1 MNNYYQ
7 LYDDLA
13 KLPPLELSQLLAEVL
28 PIGEIKAR
36 MDGTVVVVHAYGL
49 RRFQTSTDLKELGIP
64 EDDPRNKVFMT
75 TMQSL
80 VSEKVQNALRNHA
93 SRVRKICKDQGAI
106 EVWEGPRKAWWVPV
120 ECFDTFTRLIE
131 NYIQEF
137 TALRDRHLVDEYDTL
152 RREAEQNY
160 TDSLRAAYKDLA
172 AGNGYNL
179 SLTAYLDTGLEYFDR
194 RFPTLGEIESD
205 IRMEMEILSKTLPP
219 SIRHKVEKLR
229 EAEVQALTAE
239 AAAQRAASRKDIEQ
253 MELIQ
258 IKREAEEE
266 RLNLLKEKR
275 RKQEFILLSQM
286 RPEISQMQEAM
297 ERITASTTMLA
308 DEIIRAAKS
317 GSEISS
323 AISKSWNI
331 RLERLRKLTP
341 SNPRLGEAIEALQQ
355 LKEDSTGES
364 KVSRFNIKQ
373 TQRRVKEGL
382 EELSTSTVFESFA
395 NDIFSLLQNGDR
407 EGVLSQI
414 HQARSQHREQLD
426 ELENLYKYV
435 VQIMARKEVLV

>member
-13 KLPPLELSQLLAEVL
+13 KLPPQELSQLLAEVL

-80 VSEKVQNALRNHA
+80 VSKKVQNALRNQA
-93 SRVRKICKDQGAI
+93 SRVRKICKDAGAI

-120 ECFDTFTRLIE
+120 ECFDTFTRSIE

-137 TALRDRHLVDEYDTL
+137 TDLRDRNLVDEYDTL

-172 AGNGYNL
+172 AGNGYNM
-179 SLTAYLDTGLEYFDR
+179 SQTAYMDTGLEYFDR
-194 RFPTLGEIESD
+194 RFPTLGEIQTD

-275 RKQEFILLSQM
+275 RKQEEILLSQM

-323 AISKSWNI
+323 AISKSWNT

-341 SNPRLGEAIEALQQ
+341 SNPRLGEAIVALQQ
-355 LKEDSTGES
+355 LKEDSTGEV
-364 KVSRFNIKQ
+364 KVNSFNIQQ

-382 EELSTSTVFESFA
+382 EELSTNTIFESFA
-395 NDIFSLLQNGDR
+395 NDIFTLLQNGDR

-435 VQIMARKEVLV
+435 VQIMTRKEVLV

>member
-64 EDDPRNKVFMT
+64 EDDPRNKVFMA

-93 SRVRKICKDQGAI
+93 SRVRKICKDEGAI
-106 EVWEGPRKAWWVPV
+106 EVWEGPRKAWWVSV
-120 ECFDTFTRLIE
+120 ECFESFTRAVN

-137 TALRDRHLVDEYDTL
+137 TTLRDRHLVDEYDTL
-152 RREAEQNY
+152 RSEAEQNY
-160 TDSLRAAYKDLA
+160 TDSLRAAYKELA
-172 AGNGYNL
+172 AGNGFNL

-194 RFPTLGEIESD
+194 RFPTLGEIQSD
-205 IRMEMEILSKTLPP
+205 IRMEMEIISKTLPP
-219 SIRHKVEKLR
+219 SIRHKVERLR
-229 EAEVQALTAE
+229 EAEVLALTAE
-239 AAAQRAASRKDIEQ
+239 AAAQRALVSKETEQ

-258 IKREAEEE
+258 IKKEAEEE

-275 RKQEFILLSQM
+275 RKQEEILLSQM
-286 RPEISQMQEAM
+286 RPEISQIQEAM

-308 DEIIRAAKS
+308 DEIIRAATN

-323 AISKSWNI
+323 AISKSWNT

-364 KVSRFNIKQ
+364 RVNNYNIQQ

-382 EELSTSTVFESFA
+382 EELSTSTIFESFA

-435 VQIMARKEVLV
+435 VQIMTRKEVLV

>member
-7 LYDDLA
+7 LYEDLA

-93 SRVRKICKDQGAI
+93 SRVRKICKNEGAI

-120 ECFDTFTRLIE
+120 ECFDTFTRSIE

-172 AGNGYNL
+172 ASNGYNL

-194 RFPTLGEIESD
+194 RFPTLGEIETD

-239 AAAQRAASRKDIEQ
+239 AAAQRALASKETEQ
-253 MELIQ
+253 MELVQ
-258 IKREAEEE
+258 IKKEAEEE

-275 RKQEFILLSQM
+275 RKQEEILLSQM

-323 AISKSWNI
+323 AISKSWNT

-355 LKEDSTGES
+355 LKEDSTGD
-364 KVSRFNIKQ
+364 SRANQFTIQ
-373 TQRRVKEGL
+373 QAQRRVKEGL

>member
-1 MNNYYQ
+1 VNNYYQ

-93 SRVRKICKDQGAI
+93 SRVRKICKDEGAI
-106 EVWEGPRKAWWVPV
+106 EVWEGPRKAWWISV
-120 ECFDTFTRLIE
+120 ECFESFTRSID

-137 TALRDRHLVDEYDTL
+137 TTLRDRCLVDEYDTL

-160 TDSLRAAYKDLA
+160 TDSLKAAYKDLA

-179 SLTAYLDTGLEYFDR
+179 SLTTYLDTGLEYFDR
-194 RFPTLGEIESD
+194 RFPTLGEIQTD
-205 IRMEMEILSKTLPP
+205 IRMEMEIISKSLPP

-229 EAEVQALTAE
+229 EAEVRALTAE
-239 AAAQRAASRKDIEQ
+239 AAAQRALANKETEQ

-258 IKREAEEE
+258 IKKETEEE

-275 RKQEFILLSQM
+275 RKQEEILLTQM
-286 RPEISQMQEAM
+286 KPEISQMQEAM

-317 GSEISS
+317 GTEISS
-323 AISKSWNI
+323 AISKSWNT

-355 LKEDSTGES
+355 LKEDSIGEV
-364 KVSRFNIKQ
+364 KVNTFNIQQ
-373 TQRRVKEGL
+373 TQKRVKEGL

>member
-120 ECFDTFTRLIE
+120 ECFDTFTRSIE

-194 RFPTLGEIESD
+194 RFPTLGEIQSD
-205 IRMEMEILSKTLPP
+205 IRMEMEILSKSLPP

-229 EAEVQALTAE
+229 EAEVLALTAE
-239 AAAQRAASRKDIEQ
+239 AAAQRALASKETEQ
-253 MELIQ
+253 MELVQ

-275 RKQEFILLSQM
+275 RKQEEILLSQM

-308 DEIIRAAKS
+308 DEIIRAATN

-323 AISKSWNI
+323 AISKSWNT

-355 LKEDSTGES
+355 LKEDSTGEA
-364 KVSRFNIKQ
+364 KVNSYNIQQ
-373 TQRRVKEGL
+373 TQRRVKDGL
-382 EELSTSTVFESFA
+382 EELSASTVFESFA

-435 VQIMARKEVLV
+435 VQIMTRKEVLV

>member
-1 MNNYYQ
+1 VNNYSQ
-7 LYDDLA
+7 LYNDLA

-49 RRFQTSTDLKELGIP
+49 RRFQNSTDLRELGIP
-64 EDDPRNKVFMT
+64 EDDPRNKVFTT

-80 VSEKVQNALRNHA
+80 ISEKVQNTLRNHA
-93 SRVRKICKDQGAI
+93 SRVKKICKDEGAI
-106 EVWEGPRKAWWVPV
+106 EVWEGSRKAWWVSV
-120 ECFDTFTRLIE
+120 ECFESFTRSVE

-137 TALRDRHLVDEYDTL
+137 TTLRDRCLVDEYDSL

-160 TDSLRAAYKDLA
+160 TDSLKAAYKDLV

-179 SLTAYLDTGLEYFDR
+179 SLTTYLDTGLEYFDR
-194 RFPTLGEIESD
+194 RFPTLGEIQTD
-205 IRMEMEILSKTLPP
+205 IRMEMEIISKSLPP

-239 AAAQRAASRKDIEQ
+239 AAAQRALASKETGQ

-258 IKREAEEE
+258 IKKETEEE

-275 RKQEFILLSQM
+275 RKQEEILLTQM
-286 RPEISQMQEAM
+286 KPEISQMQEAM

-308 DEIIRAAKS
+308 DEIIRAVKS
-317 GSEISS
+317 GTEISS
-323 AISKSWNI
+323 AISKSWNT

-364 KVSRFNIKQ
+364 RVNNYNIQQ
-373 TQRRVKEGL
+373 TQRRVKKGL

-435 VQIMARKEVLV
+435 VQIMTRKEVLV

>member
-1 MNNYYQ
+1 VNNYYQ
-7 LYDDLA
+7 LYEDLA

-64 EDDPRNKVFMT
+64 EDDPRNKVFTT

-93 SRVRKICKDQGAI
+93 SRVRKICKDEGAI

-120 ECFDTFTRLIE
+120 ECFDTFTRAVD

-137 TALRDRHLVDEYDTL
+137 STLRDRHLVDQYDNL
-152 RREAEQNY
+152 RQEAEQNY
-160 TDSLRAAYKDLA
+160 TDSLRAAYKELA

-194 RFPTLGEIESD
+194 RFPTLGEIQSD
-205 IRMEMEILSKTLPP
+205 IRMEMEIISKSLPP

-229 EAEVQALTAE
+229 EAEVRALTAE
-239 AAAQRAASRKDIEQ
+239 AAAQRALASKETEQ
-253 MELIQ
+253 MELVQ
-258 IKREAEEE
+258 IKKEAEEE

-275 RKQEFILLSQM
+275 RKKEEILLSQM

-297 ERITASTTMLA
+297 ERITASTTLLA
-308 DEIIRAAKS
+308 DQIIRSAKN
-317 GSEISS
+317 GTEISS
-323 AISKSWNI
+323 AISKSWNT

-364 KVSRFNIKQ
+364 RVNSFNIAQ

-382 EELSTSTVFESFA
+382 EELSTNTVFESFA

>member
-7 LYDDLA
+7 LYEDLA
-13 KLPPLELSQLLAEVL
+13 KLPPLELSQLLSEVL

-93 SRVRKICKDQGAI
+93 SRVRKICKNEGAI

-120 ECFDTFTRLIE
+120 ECFDTFTRSIE

-172 AGNGYNL
+172 ASNGYNL

-194 RFPTLGEIESD
+194 RFPTLGEIETD

-239 AAAQRAASRKDIEQ
+239 AAAQRALASKETEQ
-253 MELIQ
+253 MELVQ
-258 IKREAEEE
+258 IKKEAEEE

-275 RKQEFILLSQM
+275 RKQEEILLSQM

-323 AISKSWNI
+323 AISKSWNT

-355 LKEDSTGES
+355 LKEDSTGD
-364 KVSRFNIKQ
+364 SRANQFTIQQ

>member
-1 MNNYYQ
+1 VNNYYQ
-7 LYDDLA
+7 LYNDLA
-13 KLPPLELSQLLAEVL
+13 KLPPPELAQMLSEVL

-49 RRFQTSTDLKELGIP
+49 RRFQTSTDLRELGIP
-64 EDDPRNKVFMT
+64 EDDPRNKVFTT

-80 VSEKVQNALRNHA
+80 VSERIQNILRNHA
-93 SRVRKICKDQGAI
+93 SRVRKLCRDEGAI
-106 EVWEGPRKAWWVPV
+106 EVWEGPRKAWWVSV
-120 ECFDTFTRLIE
+120 ECFDSFTRAVD
-131 NYIQEF
+131 NCIQEF
-137 TALRDRHLVDEYDTL
+137 STLRDRHLVDQYDTL
-152 RREAEQNY
+152 RAEAEQNY

-179 SLTAYLDTGLEYFDR
+179 SLTAYLDDGLDYFDR
-194 RFPTLGEIESD
+194 RFPTLGEIQSD
-205 IRMEMEILSKTLPP
+205 IRMEMEVISKSLPA

-229 EAEVQALTAE
+229 EAEVLALTAE
-239 AAAQRAASRKDIEQ
+239 AAAQRALASYETEQ
-253 MELIQ
+253 MELVQ
-258 IKREAEEE
+258 IKKEAEEE

-275 RKQEFILLSQM
+275 RKQEEVLLSQM

-308 DEIIRAAKS
+308 DEIIRSAKN
-317 GSEISS
+317 GTEISP
-323 AISKSWNI
+323 AISKSWNT

-355 LKEDSTGES
+355 LKEDSTGVVTVNS
-364 KVSRFNIKQ
+364 FNIQQ
-373 TQRRVKEGL
+373 TQKRVKEGL

-435 VQIMARKEVLV
+435 VQIIARKECPV

>member
-7 LYDDLA
+7 LYKDLA
-13 KLPPLELSQLLAEVL
+13 QMPPPELAQLLAEVL

-49 RRFQTSTDLKELGIP
+49 RRFQTSTDLRELGIP
-64 EDDPRNKVFMT
+64 EDDPRNKVFTT

-80 VSEKVQNALRNHA
+80 VSERVQNTLRNHA
-93 SRVRKICKDQGAI
+93 SRVKKICRDEGAI
-106 EVWEGPRKAWWVPV
+106 EVWEGPRKAWWVSV
-120 ECFDTFTRLIE
+120 ECFDSFTRAVD

-137 TALRDRHLVDEYDTL
+137 SSLRDRHLVDQYDTL
-152 RREAEQNY
+152 RSEAQQNY
-160 TDSLRAAYKDLA
+160 IDSLKAAYKDLA

-179 SLTAYLDTGLEYFDR
+179 SLTTYLDTGLEYFDR
-194 RFPTLGEIESD
+194 RFPTLGEIQSD
-205 IRMEMEILSKTLPP
+205 IRMEMEIISKSLPP

-229 EAEVQALTAE
+229 EAEVRALTAE
-239 AAAQRAASRKDIEQ
+239 AAAQRALASRETEQ
-253 MELIQ
+253 MELVQ
-258 IKREAEEE
+258 IKKEAEEE

-275 RKQEFILLSQM
+275 RKKEEILLSQM

-308 DEIIRAAKS
+308 DEIIRSAKN
-317 GSEISS
+317 GTEISS
-323 AISKSWNI
+323 AISKSWNT

-355 LKEDSTGES
+355 LKEDSTGVVTVNS
-364 KVSRFNIKQ
+364 FNIQQ
-373 TQRRVKEGL
+373 TQKRVKEGL

-435 VQIMARKEVLV
+435 VQIMARKECPV

>member
-120 ECFDTFTRLIE
+120 ECFDTFTRSIE

-194 RFPTLGEIESD
+194 RFPTLGEIETD
-205 IRMEMEILSKTLPP
+205 IRMEMEILSKSLPP

-229 EAEVQALTAE
+229 EAEVLALTAE
-239 AAAQRAASRKDIEQ
+239 AAAQRALASKETEQ
-253 MELIQ
+253 MELVQ

-275 RKQEFILLSQM
+275 RKQEEILLSQM

-323 AISKSWNI
+323 AISKSWNT

-341 SNPRLGEAIEALQQ
+341 SNPRLGEAIVALQQ
-355 LKEDSTGES
+355 LKEDSTGEV
-364 KVSRFNIKQ
+364 KVNSFNIRQ
-373 TQRRVKEGL
+373 TQKRVKEGL

-395 NDIFSLLQNGDR
+395 NDIFTLLQNGDR

-435 VQIMARKEVLV
+435 VQIMTRKEVLV

>member
-1 MNNYYQ
+1 VNNYYQ
-7 LYDDLA
+7 LYNDLA

-80 VSEKVQNALRNHA
+80 VSEKVQNALRNYA
-93 SRVRKICKDQGAI
+93 SRVRKICKNEGAI

-120 ECFDTFTRLIE
+120 ECFDTFTRSIE

-160 TDSLRAAYKDLA
+160 TDSLKAAYKDLA

-194 RFPTLGEIESD
+194 RFPTLGEIQSD
-205 IRMEMEILSKTLPP
+205 IRMEMEIISKTLPP

-239 AAAQRAASRKDIEQ
+239 AAAQRALASKETEQ

-258 IKREAEEE
+258 IKKEAEEE

-275 RKQEFILLSQM
+275 RKQEEILLSQM

-308 DEIIRAAKS
+308 DQIIRSAKN

-323 AISKSWNI
+323 AISKSWNT

-355 LKEDSTGES
+355 LKEASTGES
-364 KVSRFNIKQ
+364 KVNSFNIEQ

-382 EELSTSTVFESFA
+382 EELSASTVFESFA